1 MIRFNFFRDAGVIS
15 RNNQGIYT
23 INYNKMEDAMNALSE
38 LILTYQGDGDYEGV
52 SQLVNEKANIGEE
65 LQADLDRLTDE
76 GVPVDVVFEQGVDV
90 LFE

>member
-1 MIRFNFFRDAGVIS
+1 MEDAGVIS
-15 RNNQGIYT
+15 RSTEGVYT

-52 SQLVNEKANIGEE
+52 SQLVNEKANIEEE
-65 LQADLDRLTDE
+65 LQSDLDRLTDQ

-90 LFE
+90 LF